1 MLSEFEKGWIEAG
14 YELFVN
20 EGPKGLKVE
29 VLARTVGAGVG
40 AGALMIV
47 DRRNAETYLADEAIE
62 IRSFNRINE
71 KFGDKV
77 HINVTSYNLKVLLT
91 GEVPDEGIKAELE
104 KAVAGIA
111 NVKGVVNE
119 AQVGAVSGF
128 QARSND
134 TYITSKVK
142 ARFID
147 ANKFQANH
155 VKVVTEAGTVFL
167 LGLVTRKEADE
178 AAEIARTTAGVKKV
192 VRVFEYVEIREAQ
205 RLDNRPAE
213 EAKPKPAE
221 PK

>member
-1 MLSEFEKGWIEAG
+1 MKKLPLAAILISLSLPALQGCVPA
-14 YELFVN
+14 V
-20 EGPKGLKVE
+20 
-29 VLARTVGAGVG
+29 ATGVG

-47 DRRNAETYLADEAIE
+47 DRRAGETFLADEAIE
-62 IRSFNRINE
+62 IRSLNRINE

-77 HINVTSYNLKVLLT
+77 HVNVTSYNMKVLLT
-91 GEVPDEGIKAELE
+91 GEVPDAGIKDELE
-104 KAVAGIA
+104 KAVAGII
-111 NVKGVVNE
+111 NVKGVTNE
-119 AQVGAVSGF
+119 VAIGAISDF
-128 QARSND
+128 SARSND

-147 ANKFQANH
+147 ANKFQVNH

>member
-1 MLSEFEKGWIEAG
+1 MKKL
-14 YELFVN
+14 L
-20 EGPKGLKVE
+20 
-29 VLARTVGAGVG
+29 LATTLLALALPALQGCVPAVATGVG

-77 HINVTSYNLKVLLT
+77 HVNVTSYNMKVLLT